1 MKNETLKDSKGGTYT
16 GEVKNGQPYG
26 QGTFLFANGD
36 KYIGEFKVSF
46 FIEYYNSDLRL
57 NHLSINLLII

>member
-26 QGTFLFANGD
+26 QGTF
-36 KYIGEFKVSF
+36 
-46 FIEYYNSDLRL
+46 FIRKWR
-57 NHLSINLLII
+57 